1 MVYGGGVYGGGV
13 FVLMVVTPSVPFRSS
28 VLVDAVEARWRVCSC
43 GRLCC
48 VLRSSAIRLSLYFLT
63 LGNLRDVYFEGD
75 VGDDAKGYEDKC
87 PVGILIKV
95 GGESL
100 LIVAEIVADV
110 SKDGRPDA
118 CT

>member
-1 MVYGGGVYGGGV
+1 MVYGVGV
-13 FVLMVVTPSVPFRSS
+13 FVLMVVLMVVTPSVPFRSR

-48 VLRSSAIRLSLYFLT
+48 VLRCSAIRLSLYFLT
-63 LGNLRDVYFEGD
+63 LGNPRDVYFESD
-75 VGDDAKGYEDKC
+75 VGNNAKGYEDKC
-87 PVGILIKV
+87 PVGVLVKV

-100 LIVAEIVADV
+100 LVVAEIVADV
-110 SKDGRPDA
+110 SKDGRPNT